1 MGPQLSVKLGSLA
14 ILKEFGS
21 TTVNHGPLVLCLG
34 ISESTSLSESPD
46 AVFGDKFM
54 SLSSYV
60 DDIAVAI
67 VHATLSIMTSI
78 NFTPG
83 MYFKTLVK
91 TL

>member
-1 MGPQLSVKLGSLA
+1 M
-14 ILKEFGS
+14 
-21 TTVNHGPLVLCLG
+21 VLLCYVL
-34 ISESTSLSESPD
+34 EYRNQHQSESPD

-54 SLSSYV
+54 SLSSSV

-67 VHATLSIMTSI
+67 VNSACNPINHDVIFMTSI
-78 NFTPG
+78 NFTYITSG

>member
-1 MGPQLSVKLGSLA
+1 
-14 ILKEFGS
+14 
-21 TTVNHGPLVLCLG
+21 VLCLG